1 MPLMELENVWKKV
14 SSEYIL
20 KNIKLNVKRGEI
32 ICIRGK
38 SGVGKTTL
46 SKILSL
52 ITVPDRGKVIFLG
65 KDYSRSTDKIRSFTR
80 LKYIGYIPQNFQ
92 LLPDFTVYE
101 NIELPLVLMGV
112 EKTRRRKIVLDIL
125 DKINLQGLEY
135 RYPHEISGGQ
145 QQRVAIARALVKNPI
160 LIVADE
166 PFSNQDEYNISKIM
180 DLFLLLAREENKSVV
195 ILTTDLYA
203 DYTCSR
209 DYLLSNSTLV
219 EKNVVR

>member
-1 MPLMELENVWKKV
+1 MSLVELKNVWKKV

-20 KNIKLNVKRGEI
+20 KNINLNVGRGEI
-32 ICIRGK
+32 ICIRGR

-52 ITVPDRGKVIFLG
+52 IMVPDKGKVIFLG
-65 KDYSRSTDKIRSFTR
+65 KDYSNSSDKIRSFIR
-80 LKYIGYIPQNFQ
+80 LKYIGYIPQAFQ

-101 NIELPLVLMGV
+101 NIELPLILMGV
-112 EKTRRRKIVLDIL
+112 EENERRKKVSDIL
-125 DKINLQGLEY
+125 SKVNLQGLEH

-145 QQRVAIARALVKNPI
+145 QQRVAIARALVKDPV

-166 PFSNQDEYNISKIM
+166 PFSNQDEHNIGKIM
-180 DLFLLLAREENKSVV
+180 NLFLFLAKEENKGIV

-203 DYTCSR
+203 DYPCNQ
-209 DYLLSNSTLV
+209 DYLLRDSSLVRKNNS
-219 EKNVVR
+219 